1 MIKKGLI
8 LIALIS
14 LFLLYACKNEET
26 KDPDDKTVIVLP
38 KEIKAVEGL
47 DDITVKQYDYFNPLK
62 DVIVTNEKD
71 QNISYLFSVS
81 GHVNYG
87 VVGTYELDYELTY
100 GEDVISETR
109 AVTKDTSTI
118 S

>member
-1 MIKKGLI
+1 MIKQL
-8 LIALIS
+8 
-14 LFLLYACKNEET
+14 LFYQKRLKRWN
-26 KDPDDKTVIVLP
+26 
-38 KEIKAVEGL
+38 GL

-62 DVIVTNEKD
+62 DVVVTNEKD

>member
-38 KEIKAVEGL
+38 KEIKAVEW
-47 DDITVKQYDYFNPLK
+47 F
-62 DVIVTNEKD
+62 
-71 QNISYLFSVS
+71 
-81 GHVNYG
+81 
-87 VVGTYELDYELTY
+87 
-100 GEDVISETR
+100 R
-109 AVTKDTSTI
+109 
-118 S
+118 